1 LPLFLLF
8 LNNSDDGG
16 GMFAPIEFGESQMYT
31 LIAGGLLIGCQVL
44 ARYIYYM
51 RKNGISDLKD
61 LKEKVGHYRSS
72 VIARS
77 ALMEGANLIALI
89 FFFLEGNT
97 LFLLIFAIGL
107 AGFLLFR
114 PSLHEFET
122 DYPVNTE
129 DQRALKKLVYLST
142 CLPVYLSTCPL
153 STSGSSRNSE
163 TSDRFQCRWILLCPV
178 TKLPTYSLRFWS
190 AAAGSDL

>member
-1 LPLFLLF
+1 MTNQSAENLSPKQLFQSIQVLYYSLLAGQLIIAAVF
-8 LNNSDDGG
+8 VVLNNSDDGG
-16 GMFAPIEFGESQMYT
+16 GMFAPIEFGESQMYI

-77 ALMEGANLIALI
+77 GLMEGANLIALI

-122 DYPVNTE
+122 DYPVSTE
-129 DQRALKKLVYLST
+129 EQRALK
-142 CLPVYLSTCPL
+142 
-153 STSGSSRNSE
+153 
-163 TSDRFQCRWILLCPV
+163 
-178 TKLPTYSLRFWS
+178 
-190 AAAGSDL
+190 